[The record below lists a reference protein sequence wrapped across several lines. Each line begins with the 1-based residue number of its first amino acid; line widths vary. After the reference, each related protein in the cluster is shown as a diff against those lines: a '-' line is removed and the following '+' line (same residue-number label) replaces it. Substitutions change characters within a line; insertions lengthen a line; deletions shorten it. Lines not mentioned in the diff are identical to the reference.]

1 MGDEFDDFE
10 MDALI
15 EEDDAMMGGGDAD
28 EEEAM
33 FEMEEASERSGADA
47 TRATQAT
54 QPGGAD
60 DEDLDWLANAGATQ
74 TQAGADDAAFPD
86 DDELDPADPG
96 VPTSHHA
103 PRAVP
108 EPVALDS
115 NARADAPA
123 RLAADIDGD
132 AVPITTSDGRRVF
145 VRAERERVPS
155 DAPAPRE
162 SFFGS
167 SFASASAAA
176 ARPGAR
182 RALLAEPI
190 GTMLDRIE
198 SARRAEVL
206 AESKR
211 LEERAKLDAAAFL
224 RDRAARE
231 APPAA
236 KDADA
241 ARDAAALW
249 VDKHA
254 PKTFTELLS
263 PENVNREVLHW
274 LKAWDGVVFKRAPP
288 KPARDVRFGGRGGGG
303 GGRGGGGRGGAG
315 PGGRGGVNPVNA
327 REGAATHVPL
337 DEDGRPQHKILL
349 LCGAPGV
356 GKTTLAHVAARHA
369 GYRVVEVNASDDR
382 SAEAL
387 TSRVLDAT
395 QMRAVIGDMRPNCV
409 VIDEIDGATGGAEGK
424 GAVAALLAIVNA
436 RRAGPASVAARK
448 KEAEAAEA
456 EAEDDDANDDADEG
470 EDGDAARGGGGSKRA
485 RRKKG
490 PGPLLRPIIAVC
502 NDPYAPALRPL
513 REVAKIFRVP
523 APNSARL
530 NQRLRDVCAKQ
541 KMPADTRA
549 LSALSER
556 AEGDVR
562 ACLNALQ
569 MLSQEGRG
577 LTMADVHGGVGGGG
591 GAGEKDLTV
600 QARGVWEALLSGHVA
615 NRRTRRETRDAHNA
629 NLYAQIASF
638 GDDETLLGG
647 LFENVHSVRLQDSS
661 MAKSARALSAIGD
674 ADIFRG
680 RAFERGHFHL
690 LPHVASSAM
699 AVHACVSNAPA
710 AGYLDWPQWSKMNR
724 VHAQRR
730 DVIRGW
736 ARGARASAG
745 LAAASDTTLTETAS
759 YLLSCVAPEIRPVAA
774 NFMKP
779 HEAELLRATV
789 STMANAGLTYAAP
802 AENQS
807 FGAFRGAH
815 QAQLV
820 LDPPVDRVCEFGA
833 GVPGYVEPGSAASK
847 FARGFGGDAKAPAPA
862 PALGKTSSAS
872 DASYAPQRRTL
883 PANVRQML
891 AHEVRVEEIRRA
903 EASTRGPG
911 TPPPPDEKT
920 SKQKTERNK
929 QEAAKRLATA
939 MGGLGGKAAGAGGG
953 KKPRRGAP
961 PVAYKYN
968 EGITNAVRRAV
979 FMRDLT
985 R

>member
-33 FEMEEASERSGADA
+33 FELEEASERAGVDA

-96 VPTSHHA
+96 VPSSHPA
-103 PRAVP
+103 PRTVL

-132 AVPITTSDGRRVF
+132 AVPITSSDGRRVF

-162 SFFGS
+162 SFFTS
-167 SFASASAAA
+167 STASLAAPRA
-176 ARPGAR
+176 GAR

-198 SARRAEVL
+198 SERRAEVL
-206 AESKR
+206 AESER
-211 LEERAKLDAAAFL
+211 LEKRAKLDAASFL
-224 RDRAARE
+224 RDLADRD
-231 APPAA
+231 APPAPR
-236 KDADA
+236 DA
-241 ARDAAALW
+241 AAARRAAALW
-249 VDKHA
+249 VDTHA

-263 PENVNREVLHW
+263 PEKVNREVLHW

-288 KPARDVRFGGRGGGG
+288 KPARDVRFGGGGGG
-303 GGRGGGGRGGAG
+303 GEGGGFRASRGAPGASRG
-315 PGGRGGVNPVNA
+315 ASGAPGGRGGVHSASLGVHS
-327 REGAATHVPL
+327 GAATHVPL

-387 TSRVLDAT
+387 TTRVLDAT
-395 QMRAVIGDMRPNCV
+395 QMRAVIGDKRPSCV

-424 GAVAALLAIVNA
+424 GAIAALLAIVNA
-436 RRAGPASVAARK
+436 RRAGPASLATRK
-448 KEAEAAEA
+448 KEA
-456 EAEDDDANDDADEG
+456 EAEDDDDDANDANEG
-470 EDGDAARGGGGSKRA
+470 RDGNSKRA

-490 PGPLLRPIIAVC
+490 PGPLLRPIVAVC

-523 APNSARL
+523 APDSARL

-541 KMPADTRA
+541 KMPVDTRA

-577 LTMADVHGGVGGGG
+577 LTMADVHGGGGG

-699 AVHACVSNAPA
+699 AVHACVTNAPA

-724 VHAQRR
+724 VLAQRR

-745 LAAASDTTLTETAS
+745 LAAASDLTLTETCS

-802 AENQS
+802 VENQS
-807 FGAFRGAH
+807 FGALRGAH
-815 QAQLV
+815 QVQLV

-833 GVPGYVEPGSAASK
+833 GVPGYVEPGSAALK
-847 FARGFGGDAKAPAPA
+847 FTRGFGGDAKASAPA
-862 PALGKTSSAS
+862 THLGKPSSAS

-903 EASTRGPG
+903 EASIRGPG
-911 TPPPPDEKT
+911 TPPPRDEKT

-929 QEAAKRLATA
+929 QEAAKRLAAA

-961 PVAYKYN
+961 PVVYKYN

-979 FMRDLT
+979 FMRDLM